1 MEQFHLVSN
10 IFQRHQ
16 NDLVIL
22 LLNDLVKAY
31 VNVEHVN
38 GQNDHHDHHH
48 DHGND
53 HVVNDHDR
61 GYDYVIDF
69 LDLLFTLHDVHDAL
83 INLNEVCM

>member
-1 MEQFHLVSN
+1 MEQFHLVTN

-48 DHGND
+48 VHGND

-69 LDLLFTLHDVHDAL
+69 LDLLFTLHDVHDVL